1 MMNLVNRL
9 FRQMLYGS
17 IGPLAG
23 AAASFLLTLSAAVQ
37 FSSHDLGVFNFLLVA
52 TGFAQSLSY
61 ALFATPLVLTAIN
74 QSSEAEAIIAAIVKV
89 GYLIIPAFA
98 GLTGVVSLFLGLPA
112 DQTIGYI
119 VMATLILLRS
129 TFRDFSLAH
138 EQQKPV
144 LISDLIFATVL
155 GIELL
160 VVLLS
165 FSLTPLLAIAML
177 GGANLLAIAGFP
189 IHAILRQLRLALS
202 GRLASYLSVW
212 REHTKW
218 SALGVLFGEGVTN
231 GHAYLVT
238 FLAGPAA
245 YAPIGLAGVLFRPVQ
260 ITLGSLMVL
269 ERPKLGRL
277 ALEGLAGS
285 YRLVV
290 SDMRMNGYLN
300 LLGTVIFAIV
310 LVAWSRMAEK
320 YDHFTLFVCIA
331 FFTAIFA
338 ARAWR
343 MPIST
348 TLQALG
354 RLRSLALL
362 HGAVMVVSLG
372 LMTAIVLTQPAI
384 YALLAVIVA
393 EIALMIGMASLLKE
407 TSTRL

>member
-1 MMNLVNRL
+1 MMNLVTRL

-61 ALFATPLVLTAIN
+61 ALFATPLVLTAVH
-74 QSSEAEAIIAAIVKV
+74 QSSEAEAIIAGIVKV

-98 GLTGVVSLFLGLPA
+98 GLTGLVSLFLGLPT
-112 DQTIGYI
+112 DQATGYMA
-119 VMATLILLRS
+119 MATLILLRS
-129 TFRDFSLAH
+129 TFRDFSLAQ

-144 LISDLIFATVL
+144 LTSDLIFAVVL

-160 VVLLS
+160 VVL
-165 FSLTPLLAIAML
+165 FSYRLTPLLAIAML
-177 GGANLLAIAGFP
+177 SIANLLAIAGFP
-189 IHAILRQLRLALS
+189 THAILRQLRLALS
-202 GRLASYLSVW
+202 GRLASYASVW
-212 REHTKW
+212 RKHTKW

-245 YAPIGLAGVLFRPVQ
+245 YAPIGLVGVLFRPVQ

-285 YRLVV
+285 YRMVV
-290 SDMRMNGYLN
+290 SDMRTNGYLS
-300 LLGTVIFAIV
+300 LLGTVIFSIA
-310 LVAWSRMAEK
+310 LTAWSRMTDK
-320 YDHFTLFVCIA
+320 YDHTTLFICIA
-331 FFTAIFA
+331 FFTVIFA

-343 MPIST
+343 MPTST

-354 RLRSLALL
+354 KLRSLALL

-384 YALLAVIVA
+384 YALL
-393 EIALMIGMASLLKE
+393 
-407 TSTRL
+407 R